1 MSPSGLGSLEGPGGG
16 MSGDQRLVLEPAL
29 LGDLSLQGG
38 LVRWDGAENEEEEL
52 E

>member
-1 MSPSGLGSLEGPGGG
+1 